1 MLRIF
6 NFKMVFFA
14 GFVVLSTMQV
24 GFSLDNNSEHL
35 VSPEL
40 LKNAGLEILWES
52 ALPTKEN
59 ESLDKLLLVG
69 DRVYAISDKSY
80 VLSVNKENGR
90 TIFTKTVKPAGLKM
104 ERLNLL
110 DGKLFSIAGDK
121 LIEINP
127 DTGVE
132 TNSMDFDF
140 SIKCPVESNSSHL
153 YLSGSDKR
161 LHVMDKEGGVEYFNV
176 AADNHSLIT
185 SIIAEEDFVIF
196 GTDQGNVISMLPD
209 EPKRLWQFDVSEA
222 IPGIIIKD
230 GMSLFF
236 ASEDTNVY
244 RLDITDM
251 LMHRFVWK
259 CQMAGMLRTSP
270 RVTKDVVY
278 QQVYSKDLTAIDK
291 YSGSI
296 LWSLPDGIDL
306 LAEYKGK
313 AYVITKGQTLVVM
326 ENPTRRKLYSVN
338 FKGISKHAS
347 NTTDSKIY
355 IADKS
360 GRIACLKPFK

>member
-1 MLRIF
+1 MLRMF
-6 NFKMVFFA
+6 NLKKVLFA
-14 GFVVLSTMQV
+14 GFVVLSIMQI
-24 GFSLDNNSEHL
+24 GFSLEKNSNHL

-40 LKNAGLEILWES
+40 LKNAGLEIVWES
-52 ALPTKEN
+52 VLPTKDN
-59 ESLDKLLLVG
+59 ESLEKLLLVG
-69 DRVYAISDKSY
+69 DHVYAISDRSY
-80 VLSVNKENGR
+80 VLSLDKENGR
-90 TIFTKTVKPAGLKM
+90 TIFTKTVKPAGLKI
-104 ERLNLL
+104 EGLNLL

-140 SIKCPVESNSSHL
+140 SIKCPPGINSSYL
-153 YLSGSDKR
+153 YLSGSDNR
-161 LHVMDKEGGVEYFNV
+161 LHVMDKEGGLEYFNV

-185 SIIAEEDFVIF
+185 SIITEEDFVIF
-196 GTDQGNVISMLPD
+196 GTDQGNVICMLPN
-209 EPKRLWQFDVSEA
+209 EPKRLWQFDTSEA
-222 IPGIIIKD
+222 IPGLIIKD

-251 LMHRFVWK
+251 LMHRFIWK

-270 RVTKDVVY
+270 RVTEDVVY

-291 YSGSI
+291 YKGSI

-306 LAEYKGK
+306 LAEYKGR
-313 AYVITKGQTLVVM
+313 AYVITKDQILVVM
-326 ENPTRRKLYSVN
+326 ENSTGKKLYSVN
-338 FKGISKHAS
+338 FEGVTKNAS
-347 NTTDSKIY
+347 NITDSKIY
-355 IADKS
+355 IADKT

>member
-1 MLRIF
+1 MLRML
-6 NFKMVFFA
+6 NFKRVFLT
-14 GFVVLSTMQV
+14 GFVVLSLIQV
-24 GFSLDNNSEHL
+24 GFSLEKNSKHL

-40 LKNAGLEILWES
+40 LKNAGLEIVWES
-52 ALPTKEN
+52 ALPTKDN
-59 ESLDKLLLVG
+59 EILEKLLLVG
-69 DRVYAISDKSY
+69 DRVYAISDRSY
-80 VLSVNKENGR
+80 VLCIDKENGR
-90 TIFTKTVKPAGLKM
+90 TIFTKTVKPGGLKI

-110 DGKLFSIAGDK
+110 EGKIFSIAGDK

-140 SIKCPVESNSSHL
+140 SIKCPVESNSLHL
-153 YLSGSDKR
+153 YLSGSDNR
-161 LHVMDKEGGVEYFNV
+161 LHVLDKEGGLEYFNV

-196 GTDQGNVISMLPD
+196 GTDRGNVISMLPD

-222 IPGIIIKD
+222 IPGFIIKD

-270 RVTKDVVY
+270 SITKDVVY

-296 LWSLPDGIDL
+296 LWSVPDGIDL
-306 LAEYKGK
+306 LAEYMGK
-313 AYVITKGQTLVVM
+313 AYVITKDQILVVM
-326 ENPTRRKLYSVN
+326 ENSTGRKLYSVN
-338 FKGISKHAS
+338 FKGVSKHAG

-355 IADKS
+355 IADKT